1 MRTIDGNQHPRNRHR
16 SAGRILVAG
25 LFACLSALVAAHPAC
40 AGDRTPFSAYQ
51 GLDLARDAA
60 LIWADDAELVYLEN
74 DEPVGPDGT
83 AERWG
88 YLFFSPAVGESRGYS
103 LRDGKVLEAS
113 DLEFDLKAPPLPKQ
127 WLDSGEI
134 LATAEQA
141 AGREYCE
148 TYRGHLTTMFLIRG
162 AFHEKDA
169 DRSTWAVIYTSETE
183 PTLLVVVDA
192 LEGKVVRKWKG

>member
-1 MRTIDGNQHPRNRHR
+1 MHTIDGNQHPRNRHR
-16 SAGRILVAG
+16 SAGGI
-25 LFACLSALVAAHPAC
+25 LFACLFSCLVTFLAAHPAG
-40 AGDRTPFSAYQ
+40 AGDRIPFSAHE

-60 LIWADDAELVYLEN
+60 LIWSADAELVYLEN

-88 YLFFSPAVGESRGYS
+88 YLFYSPAAGESRGYS
-103 LRDGKVLEAS
+103 LRDGKVLEAT
-113 DLEFDLKAPPLPKQ
+113 DLEFDFSAPPLPEQ

-134 LATAEQA
+134 LASAEQA
-141 AGREYCE
+141 AGREYRE
-148 TYRGHLTTMFLIRG
+148 TYRGHLSTMFLIRG

-183 PTLLVVVDA
+183 PTLLVIVDA
-192 LEGKVVRKWKG
+192 TEGKIVRKWKG